1 MGLKKTHKKRRSS
14 DLKLGSSPQRSLL
27 ENLAPAGLFA
37 ALALLLGCS
46 SAAVPTKVASETPGE
61 GWASPLRADHALV
74 GRIWESA
81 TGRFLSAAELTAQLG
96 TQRYVLLGEKHD
108 NPDHHALQ
116 WQTVQA
122 VGEGGAAP
130 GLVWEMLP
138 RGIDPRLQT
147 LGSRHFDS
155 DEQLASYLEWDI
167 RGWNWEAYRELVWG
181 SYQLR
186 LPMLA
191 GNISRS
197 EISALYASDAND
209 SPAALGPE
217 ARERLLSDIDTS
229 HCGMLPESQF
239 SAMLRVQQGRDE
251 SMAQAL
257 HRLSDVAQPAV
268 LIAGNYHVRHDL
280 GVPNYLLAR
289 DAELRRS
296 QISVVAFIEV
306 VAGEETASDYLEQSD
321 SIASADYLWFTPA
334 ISDKD
339 YCAGLRGEA
348 Q

>member
-1 MGLKKTHKKRRSS
+1 M
-14 DLKLGSSPQRSLL
+14 KLGSCQQQSLL
-27 ENLAPAGLFA
+27 GYLTRAGLVT
-37 ALALLLGCS
+37 ALAFLAACS
-46 SAAVPTKVASETPGE
+46 SAAMPGKTAIE
-61 GWASPLRADHALV
+61 APGGGWVSPLRADHALV

-81 TGRFLSAAELTAQLG
+81 TGRFLSAAELTAQLE
-96 TQRYVLLGEKHD
+96 TERYVLLGEKHD

-122 VGEGGAAP
+122 FKEQGAAP

-138 RGIDPRLQT
+138 RGIDPRLQ
-147 LGSRHFDS
+147 SVAARHFDN
-155 DEQLASYLEWDI
+155 DEQLASYLEWDT

-181 SYQLR
+181 SYQLS

-197 EISALYASDAND
+197 EISALYAADAAGA
-209 SPAALGPE
+209 PEVLGSE
-217 ARERLLSDIDTS
+217 ASERLLSDIDTS

-251 SMAQAL
+251 SMAGAL
-257 HRLSDVAQPAV
+257 ASLSDVAQPAV
-268 LIAGNYHVRHDL
+268 LIAGNYHARHDL
-280 GVPNYLLAR
+280 GVPNYLLAA
-289 DAELRRS
+289 DAELQRS

-306 VAGEETASDYLEQSD
+306 VAGDERASDYLEESD

-334 ISDKD
+334 VSDKD